1 MKKFLVLFLI
11 VNVTLNTLYFINHT
25 KNCVVTS
32 VTSFSDEKEIEI
44 ENDGNLYSFF
54 VDKNTDIKE
63 NQKIKVFFRYNEKE
77 NPLDDEII
85 FTW

>member
-11 VNVTLNTLYFINHT
+11 INVTLNTLYFINHT

>member
-11 VNVTLNTLYFINHT
+11 INVTLNTLYFINHT

-63 NQKIKVFFRYNEKE
+63 LIKELEVLECHFLNA
-77 NPLDDEII
+77 
-85 FTW
+85 

>member
-63 NQKIKVFFRYNEKE
+63 NQKIKVFFRYNENE

>member
-11 VNVTLNTLYFINHT
+11 VNVTFNTLYFINHT
-25 KNCVVTS
+25 KNCIVTS

-54 VDKNTDIKE
+54 VDRNTDIKE

-77 NPLDDEII
+77 NPFDDEII
-85 FTW
+85 FAW